1 MLTHAM
7 TLVRASRSSA
17 MSGSADVT
25 SELGKLTAAT
35 PIIAVTSTYRR
46 CLASTRAVIPTN
58 GPHYGT
64 GTGEAVT
71 SVGLI
76 RSSRVAARA
85 EGVRVAKF
93 AAISLDDVESASS
106 YAIDRKVSGVGWSKQ
121 ISPADYSLFL
131 VVSELDDGAV
141 IKFDG
146 AHGDEALCVLEGE
159 LDVDGR
165 RCPTGGAVVVE
176 AGVAC
181 RAVAIGPTRI
191 AHYGPTDPTPP
202 GDGMLG
208 PATAD
213 GHAVHVVGVGGWFRA
228 GNDTYSQTWWADSS
242 CPTCRICV
250 FRIEHPDGP
259 DNDLPHH
266 HTQDEIIFVLD
277 GELRLGSYRCP
288 AGTAISIP
296 AHMRYSLRSD
306 GKAFKFLNYRR
317 DASRFA
323 MPGREEVS
331 ELALDISGEL
341 VGDFR

>member
-1 MLTHAM
+1 MAKFSAINLADVETTSAYALGRKV
-7 TLVRASRSSA
+7 TGLRSS
-17 MSGSADVT
+17 
-25 SELGKLTAAT
+25 K
-35 PIIAVTSTYRR
+35 R
-46 CLASTRAVIPTN
+46 
-58 GPHYGT
+58 
-64 GTGEAVT
+64 
-71 SVGLI
+71 
-76 RSSRVAARA
+76 
-85 EGVRVAKF
+85 
-93 AAISLDDVESASS
+93 
-106 YAIDRKVSGVGWSKQ
+106 
-121 ISPADYSLFL
+121 ISPDDYSLFL

-141 IKFDG
+141 IEWDT

-181 RAVAIGPTRI
+181 RAIAIGKTRV

-202 GDGMLG
+202 VGGVLG
-208 PATAD
+208 PADAH
-213 GHAVHVVGVGGWFRA
+213 GHGVHVVGDGGWFRA
-228 GNDTYSQTWWADSS
+228 GNETYSQTWWADSS
-242 CPTCRICV
+242 CPTCRISV

-266 HTQDEIIFVLD
+266 HTQDEIIFVLE

-296 AHMRYSLRSD
+296 AYMRYSLRSD

-317 DASRFA
+317 DVSRFA
-323 MPGREEVS
+323 MPGGDEVS
-331 ELALDISGEL
+331 ELALEIHGEK